1 MNSFIK
7 STPIVLILILCSSN
21 SYSEPVRLE
30 RSQIK
35 FQSSNNLKSSGFKL
49 DSSSKSFAKFIEAA
63 NFEHI
68 PTGAKARINAKI
80 TASVSVSRSL
90 GRRWRISPPRREI
103 QHKGSPLFR
112 DSPFSL

>member
-30 RSQIK
+30 KSQIK
-35 FQSSNNLKSSGFKL
+35 FQSSNNLKSIGFKL
-49 DSSSKSFAKFIEAA
+49 DSSSNSFSKFTEAA

-80 TASVSVSRSL
+80 TASVSRAGVL
-90 GRRWRISPPRREI
+90 
-103 QHKGSPLFR
+103 
-112 DSPFSL
+112 

>member
-30 RSQIK
+30 KSQIK
-35 FQSSNNLKSSGFKL
+35 FQSSNNLKSIGFKL
-49 DSSSKSFAKFIEAA
+49 DSSSNSFSKFTEAA

-80 TASVSVSRSL
+80 TASVSRAGVLSGVGKLVRQ
-90 GRRWRISPPRREI
+90 GAKFGTRA
-103 QHKGSPLFR
+103 
-112 DSPFSL
+112 